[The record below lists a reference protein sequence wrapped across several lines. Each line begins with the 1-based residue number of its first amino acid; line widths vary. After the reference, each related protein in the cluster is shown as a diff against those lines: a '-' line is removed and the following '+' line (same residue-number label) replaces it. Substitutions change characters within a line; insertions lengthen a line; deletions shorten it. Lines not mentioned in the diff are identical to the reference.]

1 MNPVYK
7 LVTDEKGKVTDVT
20 VSYNENYVD
29 QQMRYSRQY
38 SVLPLKN

>member
-7 LVTDEKGKVTDVT
+7 LVTDDNGKVTDVT
-20 VSYNENYVD
+20 VSYNEDFVN
-29 QQMRYSRQY
+29 QQLRYSRQY